1 MYIKE
6 LTTEEFNSFT
16 DNFIYSSI
24 YQTSEYGLVMNNQNY
39 TPMFLGLIDNDKI
52 TLKLKNATE
61 TVCEDKNMPLSEVLK
76 ALEATIQQRKREM
89 PENSYT
95 THLFQKGEE
104 KILKKLGEETIE
116 VILARND
123 EGETIYESADV
134 LYHLMVYLV
143 SKNIPFDKVL
153 EELRNRM

>member
-1 MYIKE
+1 
-6 LTTEEFNSFT
+6 
-16 DNFIYSSI
+16 
-24 YQTSEYGLVMNNQNY
+24 
-39 TPMFLGLIDNDKI
+39 MFKPFEVNDRI

-143 SKNIPFDKVL
+143 SKNIPFMLNNVKYVTL
-153 EELRNRM
+153 